1 MTALVVHPGV
11 KKPGIQMTALADQTG
26 VRQHGTQEAPTLGA
40 GTVPIPGRVKTAAKV
55 ETETAANH
63 AAESTLVGGTEF
75 FKHR

>member
-11 KKPGIQMTALADQTG
+11 TKPGIQMTALADQTG

-40 GTVPIPGRVKTAAKV
+40 GTVPIPGKVKTAAKV
-55 ETETAANH
+55 ETAANH
-63 AAESTLVGGTEF
+63 ATETMLVGGSEF